1 MDATLIVL
9 AGGAGNRLG
18 VYKPLLK
25 FKNSTLIENV
35 LRNLMGDFDQ
45 IIIVLKERW
54 QREILESECEI
65 LRRGN
70 FIYTYDP
77 PKMEGLLAA
86 IYAGTLIAV
95 NEKIAITPSDTPF
108 IKPHIYEKM
117 YRYLDYGYEAV
128 IPKWPNGFIEPLIS
142 MYAKTPLL
150 KVLESKIA
158 HGEKSVR
165 SILDSMKTLYVDVY
179 EVSLKPEIEFLNV
192 NTIEDLMLA
201 EKLI

>member
-1 MDATLIVL
+1 MDVTLIVL
-9 AGGAGNRLG
+9 AGGTGNRIG
-18 VYKPLLK
+18 VYKPILK
-25 FKNSTLIENV
+25 LKNLTLIENV
-35 LRNLMGDFDQ
+35 LKNLMGEFNQ
-45 IIIVLKERW
+45 VVIVLKEEW
-54 QREILESECEI
+54 QRELLESTCEI

-70 FIYTYDP
+70 FTYTYDP
-77 PKMEGLLAA
+77 PNLEGLLAA

-95 NEKIAITPSDTPF
+95 NENIAIAPSDTPF
-108 IKPHIYEKM
+108 IKPHTYEKM

-128 IPKWPNGFIEPLIS
+128 VPRWPNGFIEPLVS

-179 EVSLKPEIEFLNV
+179 DVSLKPEIEFLNV